1 MRNKMMNYKLGL
13 TFIVLFAL
21 LGATPALMAQ
31 GSNDAPSRKITD
43 YKFGKFTDNWF
54 ISAGFGGNL
63 YYGDD
68 DYRGAFGDRLT
79 PALDISIGKW
89 LSPVWGARLQY
100 NGLQMKG
107 FGWSKFDPYVTKIG
121 TGLQPEKFNYISLH
135 GDVLF
140 NISAAIAGYNPNRVY
155 ELIPYAGMGFANS
168 SGKNIKNNK
177 NYHRTNYIFFLGVI
191 NKFRIANAWDA
202 NLELR
207 AGATKDELDGTWRGV
222 KADFPLSATV
232 GFTYYIGGKNYK
244 GFKQAT
250 NFVDNS
256 NELDLLR
263 QQLANAKEKA
273 TGLEKENDAL
283 RNRKPEV
290 VVETEYVAAAA
301 PVFFDLNSRKITPEA
316 INGLEAIAKIIKES
330 NGKTFSIIGYA
341 DSATGKPE
349 YNQKLSTAR
358 AKAVCDVLVKKFG
371 VPASQVKA
379 IGRGGVPNVFDQ
391 NEYSRTVIVKAD

>member
-63 YYGDD
+63 YYGDS
-68 DYRGAFGDRLT
+68 DYLGAFGDRIA

-107 FGWSKFDPYVTKIG
+107 FGYYAKDTYVTQAG
-121 TGLQPEKFNYISLH
+121 TGLRPEKFDYIALH

-155 ELIPYAGMGFANS
+155 ELIPFAGMGWANS
-168 SGKNIKNNK
+168 SGKVLRTNK
-177 NYHRTNYIFFLGVI
+177 NAHRNQYIFTLGVI

-207 AGATKDELDGTWRGV
+207 AGAIKDVFDGANRGV

-341 DSATGKPE
+341 DSATGKPD